1 MLKSL
6 LLNRILLAP
15 DSEATSGGADG
26 AETNSNEATS
36 SAQSEETEGDEKGS
50 GNKNDAKGLTTIAD
64 IAKGVLDKAVAK
76 EAKEDSSSEKA
87 EDGSILS
94 SNQTEEKKKVDGE
107 EEATDA
113 EKKPEGETEGEE
125 KKEESTD
132 DSQLDKHPR
141 FQEVVKQK
149 SEYEAKV
156 KEYEP
161 LVEAHK
167 SVVSFCQENQI
178 SEAQFQEGMKL
189 LSLINTDP
197 LAARAAMEPLWNQL
211 NQVTGETLPG
221 DLQQEVTD
229 GLISEAR
236 AKEIAK
242 LRGQSQLAQTKQ
254 KQSSQEQAKQKQAEF
269 QRYLSTSLDSW
280 SAAKAQVDPKFK
292 PKVGANAPDGKFEF
306 VADRFFRLISAKPP
320 TTVAEAMQYVEQAY
334 TDVSKSFAATNQKQ
348 SPNGKSISSTK
359 SSTNST
365 IEPKNIKD
373 VVANVLAR
381 HSA

>member
-15 DSEATSGGADG
+15 DSEATSGGSDG
-26 AETNSNEATS
+26 GETNTNEATS

-64 IAKGVLDKAVAK
+64 IAKGVLDKAVVK

-94 SNQTEEKKKVDGE
+94 SNQTEEKKKLDGE
-107 EEATDA
+107 EEAIDA
-113 EKKPEGETEGEE
+113 EKKPEGETEEGE
-125 KKEESTD
+125 KKEESAE

-167 SVVSFCQENQI
+167 SVVSFCQDNQI
-178 SEAQFQEGMKL
+178 TEQQFQEGMNMLKL
-189 LSLINTDP
+189 VNTDP
-197 LAARAAMEPLWNQL
+197 VAARAALEPIWNSLNQL
-211 NQVTGETLPG
+211 TGESLPS
-221 DLQQEVTD
+221 DLAQEVND
-229 GLISEAR
+229 GLISEPR

-242 LRGQSQLAQTKQ
+242 LRGQSQLG
-254 KQSSQEQAKQKQAEF
+254 QAKQKLSSEAQAKQSQARF
-269 QRYLSTSLDSW
+269 QQEMGSALTAWTTS
-280 SAAKAQVDPKFK
+280 KGQNDPKFK

-306 VADRFFRLISAKPP
+306 VADRFFRLMSAKPP
-320 TTVAEAMQYVEQAY
+320 TTVAETMTYIEQAY

-365 IEPKNIKD
+365 TEPKNIKD